1 MRPNLLARSVRA
13 AFLAIALPLTAAAQS
28 PAPAPAEAAR
38 WQYRLTPYLWGAGLD
53 GTVGKFGRRA
63 HVDKGFSD
71 ILDEL
76 ELGGMLGLEARRGR
90 YGLLGDLLHVR
101 LGESGT
107 MVAPP
112 GLPVAASARTRTTTA
127 LLAAQYRVAGEDE
140 DWGYVDA
147 LGGVRYWSLRAEVG
161 LGAPIN
167 VGAKD
172 SEQWTDPV
180 VGLKA
185 LYHLGPRS
193 YAMGWGILG
202 GFGVGSRSSSDLMA
216 GLGYKLNDELALLL
230 AYRRLAVD
238 YRDGGFVFDVVQ
250 QGPALGLDYRF

>member
-1 MRPNLLARSVRA
+1 MRPNLLARSALA
-13 AFLAIALPLTAAAQS
+13 ALVALALPLTAAAQS
-28 PAPAPAEAAR
+28 SAPAGPGQ
-38 WQYRLTPYLWGAGLD
+38 WQYRLTPYLWGAGLE
-53 GTVGKFGRRA
+53 GTVGKLGRRA
-63 HVDKGFSD
+63 HVDKGFGD

-76 ELGGMLGLEARRGR
+76 ELGGMVGLEAWRGR

-127 LLAAQYRVAGEDE
+127 LLAGQYRVAGEDE
-140 DWGYVDA
+140 DWGYVDV
-147 LGGVRYWSLRAEVG
+147 LGGARYWSLRAEVR
-161 LGAPIN
+161 LGAPVN
-167 VGAKD
+167 SGARD
-172 SEQWTDPV
+172 SERWTDPV

-193 YAMGWGILG
+193 YAMGWGMLG

-216 GLGYKLNDELALLL
+216 GLGYKLSDELALLL

-238 YRDGGFVFDVVQ
+238 YRDGGLVFDTVQ
-250 QGPALGLDYRF
+250 HGPAIGLDYRF